1 MATYA
6 HYSVPT
12 TSVARISLRARFTVQ
27 YPSTLRYPQLPHR
40 TLSSRPAYHPSSL
53 PSRERLA
60 PVVQLQWPLVRRAR
74 AIPLQASTVS
84 SPLPPS
90 VTLRAFSARRY
101 AASVPLSAAF
111 LESRSGVAFA
121 AAQLLKRCPLRSPLQ
136 RTLKVYFSSSAAAGN
151 QGSAT
156 QPEPASTGHWANKFF
171 HYCIYLPF
179 KYLVLG
185 YVWMLVGLWGISRAF
200 SYLAF
205 VFVLFCLYLTFF
217 TPEAR
222 ERMRSQTDGP
232 AAELPAAL
240 LLAQEAAEAVATA
253 ARKVGL

>member
-6 HYSVPT
+6 HVSVPST
-12 TSVARISLRARFTVQ
+12 FVARISLRARSTVQ
-27 YPSTLRYPQLPHR
+27 YPSKLRHHQLPR
-40 TLSSRPAYHPSSL
+40 RALSSQPAYQLISL

-60 PVVQLQWPLVRRAR
+60 PVVQLQRPLARRAR
-74 AIPLQASTVS
+74 ATTLQAITVS
-84 SPLPPS
+84 SPLPPF

-101 AASVPLSAAF
+101 AATVPLE
-111 LESRSGVAFA
+111 LNPIRSGVAPT
-121 AAQLLKRCPLRSPLQ
+121 AAQLLKRCALRWPLQ
-136 RTLKVYFSSSAAAGN
+136 HTSKSYFSSAAAGN
-151 QGSAT
+151 QSSAT
-156 QPEPASTGHWANKFF
+156 QPAPASTGHWANKFF

-185 YVWMLVGLWGISRAF
+185 YIWMLVGLWGISRVY

-205 VFVLFCLYLTFF
+205 VLFLFCLYLTFF

-232 AAELPAAL
+232 SDELPAAL
-240 LLAQEAAEAVATA
+240 LLAQEASEAVATA
-253 ARKVGL
+253 ARMVRL